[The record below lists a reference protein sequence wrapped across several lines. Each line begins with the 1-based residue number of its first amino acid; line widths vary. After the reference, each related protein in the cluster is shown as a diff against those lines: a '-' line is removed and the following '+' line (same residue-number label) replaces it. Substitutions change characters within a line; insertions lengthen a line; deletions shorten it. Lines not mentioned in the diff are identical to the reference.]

1 MRGLNNN
8 NPLNI
13 RHSADHWQGAR
24 TEQTDPS
31 FVQFESL
38 AYGYRAVWKILDTYC
53 LRFRRERI
61 AYNVC
66 NIIHRWA
73 PPSENDTRSYIRHV
87 LTLTGLG
94 GNEYIPRPYRN
105 REFYRLE
112 RTVLLIAAMTCVE
125 NGIRMEQVDMQ
136 AIWDG
141 YDLAYPGKRKDDRPA
156 EDLTAYDEYWD
167 WSPQAYKP
175 A

>member
-1 MRGLNNN
+1 M
-8 NPLNI
+8 
-13 RHSADHWQGAR
+13 
-24 TEQTDPS
+24 
-31 FVQFESL
+31 
-38 AYGYRAVWKILDTYC
+38 
-53 LRFRRERI
+53 
-61 AYNVC
+61 
-66 NIIHRWA
+66 
-73 PPSENDTRSYIRHV
+73 

-94 GNEYIPRPYRN
+94 GNENIPRPYRN

-141 YDLAYPGKRKDDRPA
+141 YDLAYPGKRKDDRPS